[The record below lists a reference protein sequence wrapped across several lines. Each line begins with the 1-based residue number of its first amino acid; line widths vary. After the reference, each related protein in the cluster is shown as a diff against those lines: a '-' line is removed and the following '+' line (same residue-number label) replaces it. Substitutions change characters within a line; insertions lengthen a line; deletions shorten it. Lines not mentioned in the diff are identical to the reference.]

1 MEFRKT
7 YSLDDILIVP
17 RYSELTTRKNCDI
30 SSSIYKLPIV
40 MAPMDTLD
48 NPDMLSLFIKHQT
61 GASIHRYFR
70 HPKEQ
75 LQVIHN
81 TGIFQ
86 QAKKLT
92 WFAVGSVHKY
102 KDWIN
107 TLLDNDVTNFMV
119 DMAHGDSKLCVETV
133 EYLRKKEKNYY
144 ITKEGFEQSI
154 NIIAGNVVTKA
165 GFERLQKAGAV
176 GIRVGIGS
184 GSICSTRINC
194 GIGIPQFTAIMDCAE
209 RKDHNTILIADG
221 GIKNTGDMVKAIAA
235 GADLCMCGKL
245 LASTNLAN
253 GLSYDKN
260 KEIISDFDLDNICYK
275 GYRGMASKEARQSIL
290 EYASVEGVSGLV
302 KYTGTTEQLLIDIKL
317 RLQSAQSYLGVTNWN
332 DFRKY
337 AKFQII
343 TDSSYKESSTNSIIQ

>member
-17 RYSELTTRKNCDI
+17 RYSDLTTRKNCDI
-30 SSSIYKLPIV
+30 SLGNYKLPI
-40 MAPMDTLD
+40 MMSAMDTLS
-48 NPDMLSLFIKHQT
+48 NPKMIEMIYNHG
-61 GASIHRYFR
+61 GAPTIHRYF
-70 HPKEQ
+70 KSASEQ
-75 LQVIHN
+75 LDVI
-81 TGIFQ
+81 
-86 QAKKLT
+86 KKISSHKELLLHT
-92 WFAVGSVHKY
+92 WFAVGSVQKY
-102 KDWIN
+102 KDWIKE
-107 TLLDNDVTNFMV
+107 LFDNGVTNFIV
-119 DMAHGDSKLCVETV
+119 DMAHGDSKSCVETV
-133 EYLRKKEKNYY
+133 EYIDGLNW
-144 ITKEGFEQSI
+144 TGI